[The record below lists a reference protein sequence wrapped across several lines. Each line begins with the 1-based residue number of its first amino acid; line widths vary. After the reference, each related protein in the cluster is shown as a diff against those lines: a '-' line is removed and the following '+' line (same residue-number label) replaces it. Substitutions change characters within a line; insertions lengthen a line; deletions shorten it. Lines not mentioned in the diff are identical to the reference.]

1 MTDIKKMRLF
11 CEAWKDVF
19 SNRSPLANE
28 FSEDNSNSANRSL
41 PTNEFPKDFELR
53 IVIGMWAES
62 AEFIADEF
70 ERE

>member
-11 CEAWKDVF
+11 YEVWKDVF
-19 SNRSPLANE
+19 SNRS
-28 FSEDNSNSANRSL
+28 L
-41 PTNEFPKDFELR
+41 PTNDLPKDFKLR
-53 IVIGMWAES
+53 IVTGMWAES

>member
-11 CEAWKDVF
+11 YEAWKDVF

-28 FSEDNSNSANRSL
+28 FSEDCSNSANRSL
-41 PTNEFPKDFELR
+41 PTNDLPKNFELR
-53 IVIGMWAES
+53 IVTGMWAES